1 MGEQKWITAH
11 SPSTTS
17 ISWGCRLPIRVGH
30 LRCDICPS
38 IYTSY
43 GSKLYLKSAGISK
56 LNSATPLRRQHTS
69 SMRMQSGKLLKSQPL
84 NQPTCNCLSQQN
96 RQLGLC
102 TTRLYGRTLPA
113 RGRAANGAAKNTLGV
128 SNHLQQASVTPW
140 PDYTNLGT
148 VNIKSLQLAV
158 SATAPFKTLAKIW
171 EHNSFYNRFPT
182 IS

>member
-102 TTRLYGRTLPA
+102 TTRLYGRTLFLLEA
-113 RGRAANGAAKNTLGV
+113 G
-128 SNHLQQASVTPW
+128 QQ
-140 PDYTNLGT
+140 T
-148 VNIKSLQLAV
+148 VLLKTHWESPITFSRLQLHRDW
-158 SATAPFKTLAKIW
+158 TTPILELWTL
-171 EHNSFYNRFPT
+171 NLYS
-182 IS
+182 